1 MIPNRT
7 APRGAIDQNATR
19 REDDMRTGPRRP
31 KAGFTLVELG
41 VVIVIIGILSSF
53 ILAASWDGVKRAN
66 ERATQSLIL
75 KLDVA
80 VADRIEALASQRIQP
95 NNGHRFLAMS
105 LAQVNGGR
113 LDSTFV
119 ESEARARL
127 IAEIDYLKRELPD
140 VFFVQGDAN
149 YPLNFGGV
157 PFKPRSI
164 WPGPTPSPTFPNA
177 TSGYF
182 LQILPLGHAATLN
195 VRYNPDDKTFDA
207 QGAGVPPTL
216 LGEVAGLATP
226 PPGDRSN
233 FRLPDG
239 GAGIFGAS
247 YAAMG
252 SLTKQLGYPP
262 RGYNGVDDDGNGLVD
277 EFTASELFLPGNSA
291 EFGPLQSEIV
301 AKLERHKHITARS
314 EMLYAIL
321 VNGVGPLGS
330 VFSPDDFTESEVQDT
345 DGDGLPE
352 FVDAWGRPLQF
363 YRWPTYFVSNFGSA
377 KKSLQK
383 GAAPYL
389 PGNLSE
395 PREENPL
402 DPNQLLISPGWWA
415 NPEPIAD
422 NASQMSDRANVF
434 QQQFFSLV
442 DPLADEPTGS
452 RTRSFPNRGLLWDR
466 SNYYKRRAYFFKHLI
481 LSAGPDGQYGVGSYG
496 LEYGD
501 TEQTVLPGLPVTG
514 WPDANAAAAN
524 AARMVLVENQ
534 AARTDPGARTDEPF
548 SVPGNAG
555 SATIGQASNLT
566 DRMGLYQLPST
577 SDPARTAQQDATL
590 LIQDRWGLDDLTNH
604 AINSTGSGG
613 R

>member
-1 MIPNRT
+1 
-7 APRGAIDQNATR
+7 
-19 REDDMRTGPRRP
+19 MRTGPRRP
-31 KAGFTLVELG
+31 ESGFTLVELAI
-41 VVIVIIGILSSF
+41 VIVIIGILMSF
-53 ILAASWDGVKRAN
+53 LLAASWDGVRRAN

-80 VADRIEALASQRIQP
+80 VADRIESLTTQRIQP
-95 NNGHRFLAMS
+95 NNAHHFLAMS
-105 LAQVNGGR
+105 YLNTPSGPR
-113 LDSTFV
+113 FV

-127 IAEIDYLKRELPD
+127 IAEIDYLRRELPD
-140 VFFVQGDAN
+140 VFFVQADPN
-149 YPLNFGGV
+149 YPLNFAGV

-164 WPGPTPSPTFPNA
+164 APNPIPSQTVFPPPFPGFPA
-177 TSGYF
+177 LTDYVF
-182 LQILPLGHAATLN
+182 DILPLGHAVTINA
-195 VRYNPDDKTFDA
+195 RYNASDKTFSVA
-207 QGAGVPPTL
+207 TPGTRLGA
-216 LGEVAGLATP
+216 VAGLSEP
-226 PPGDRSN
+226 PAPDRRH
-233 FRLPDG
+233 FRHPDAG
-239 GAGIFGAS
+239 EGIFGAS
-247 YAAMG
+247 YAAIG

-262 RGYNGVDDDGNGLVD
+262 RGYNGVDDDGNGLID
-277 EFTASELFLPGNSA
+277 EFTASELFLPGDSA
-291 EFGPLQSEIV
+291 AFAPLQAEIL
-301 AKLERHKHITARS
+301 AKLQAHQHITARS

-330 VFSPDDFTESEVQDT
+330 VFSPDDFTDREVQDT

-363 YRWPTYFVSNFGSA
+363 YRWPTYFASNYGGGRG
-377 KKSLQK
+377 LQK
-383 GAAPYL
+383 GSGNYS

-402 DPNQLLISPGWWA
+402 DPNQLLVSPAWWA

-422 NASQMSDRANVF
+422 TSAQMSDRANAF

-442 DPLADEPTGS
+442 DPLADDPSGS
-452 RTRSFPNRGLLWDR
+452 RTLPFANRGVLWDR

-481 LSAGPDGQYGVGSYG
+481 LSAGPDRQYGVGTYG
-496 LEYGD
+496 VEYGD
-501 TEQTVLPGLPVTG
+501 SEQTILRGQPAAN
-514 WPDANAAAAN
+514 WPDPAAAASN

-555 SATIGQASNLT
+555 TATIAQAS
-566 DRMGLYQLPST
+566 DPAQRMALYQLPST
-577 SDPARTAQQDATL
+577 SDPARTADQDATP
-590 LIQDRWGLDDLTNH
+590 LIQERWGLDDITNH